1 MHRFPNEILELII
14 DYVMLS
20 DEPMFMDWFLPKNPF
35 THGGVPQKN
44 RLVRGIKT
52 RLTRWRGNHPLFRS
66 KYIPWPP
73 KLSAHLNEAQR
84 LHLWDWCFVNG
95 TCRLFREI
103 GKPAFFARKTF
114 VMGPH
119 LLNEFIGGR
128 VKGLTAENRQ
138 IAMNHCAE
146 IIISSIGFYFP
157 DEMLLLPRYIQ
168 SFPRLRRLDHMMHC
182 ETMPKYDLY
191 CIHNRRNAPAIFTR
205 ALSILGVDTDKLDLG
220 FIVDSDND
228 FYGSELSI
236 NFIMNDLIGV
246 SDLERL
252 YLNGITPR
260 IH

>member
-1 MHRFPNEILELII
+1 MLRFPNEILELII

-20 DEPMFMDWFLPKNPF
+20 DEPMFMDWFLPDNPYTF
-35 THGGVPQKN
+35 GGVPQKN

-52 RLTRWRGNHPLFRS
+52 RLTRWRGNHPLFRL

-84 LHLWDWCFVNG
+84 AHLWDWCFVNG

-103 GKPAFFARKTF
+103 GKPAFFARKIF

-128 VKGLTAENRQ
+128 VKGLTAETQ
-138 IAMNHCAE
+138 QMAMSHCSA
-146 IIISSIGFYFP
+146 IIIHTVGFYFR
-157 DEMLLLPRYIQ
+157 DDILLLPRYIQ
-168 SFPRLRRLDHMMHC
+168 SFPRLRRLDHMMRW
-182 ETMPKYDLY
+182 EMMPKYDVY
-191 CIHNRRNAPAIFTR
+191 CIRNRRNAPAIYTR

-228 FYGSELSI
+228 FYGSQLSI
-236 NFIMNDLIGV
+236 YYIMNDMVGL
-246 SDLERL
+246 SDLERSYINEIPL
-252 YLNGITPR
+252 GT
-260 IH
+260 H